1 MTRPEIDAVPSS
13 TFPCSNKR
21 AHNRG
26 PGTRDRDNSPQSPS
40 MSCAT
45 TSAGPRPHLL
55 PPSYAHEVDKTTR
68 HRGCSPGWLAHVLK
82 RRASCT
88 DASNVCMCVCVRVI
102 VQERRSVYPVWH
114 TSSPA
119 VNPRCVLGILTR
131 WWYVLQN
138 WRSGSFS
145 TLLAQTIDAAP
156 RSVWHGVGCE
166 GTLWQRM
173 CALQEF

>member
-1 MTRPEIDAVPSS
+1 MIARPDAMTRPEIDAVPSS

-55 PPSYAHEVDKTTR
+55 PPSYAHEGDKTTR

-88 DASNVCMCVCVRVI
+88 DASNVCMCVCVCAR
-102 VQERRSVYPVWH
+102 ERAGETQGLPSVAHFLASCERALCSAHSHSLVVCL
-114 TSSPA
+114 TKPA
-119 VNPRCVLGILTR
+119 FWIIFHIPGTDYRCCTEEC
-131 WWYVLQN
+131 
-138 WRSGSFS
+138 
-145 TLLAQTIDAAP
+145 LA
-156 RSVWHGVGCE
+156 RRR
-166 GTLWQRM
+166 L
-173 CALQEF
+173 